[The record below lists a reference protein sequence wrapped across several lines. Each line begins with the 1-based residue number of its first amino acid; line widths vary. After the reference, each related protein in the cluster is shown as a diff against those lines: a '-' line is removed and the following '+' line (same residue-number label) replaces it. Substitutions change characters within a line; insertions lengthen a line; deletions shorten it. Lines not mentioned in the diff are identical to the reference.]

1 MEDPGSDQAF
11 EDALA
16 NLQYVL
22 IARRVQASDEP
33 MRLNWKHFD
42 IMALIKE
49 RKSIAPST
57 ISTTLSMSRSSTS
70 KYLKGLEEK
79 GLVTKSALG
88 KDRRSHNVG
97 LTQQADE
104 ILNNI
109 YKGQHANATLASEAL
124 SPEEIQQFT
133 KIAKKITAALDSD
146 ALRTV

>member
-1 MEDPGSDQAF
+1 MKDSDPDQAF

-49 RKSIAPST
+49 RQSIAPSV
-57 ISTTLSMSRSSTS
+57 ISETLSMSRSSTS
-70 KYLKGLEEK
+70 KYLKSLEEK
-79 GLVTKSALG
+79 GLITKSSLG
-88 KDRRSHNVG
+88 KDRRSHNVV
-97 LTQQADE
+97 LTEQADE

-109 YKGQHANATLASEAL
+109 YKGQHTNAALASEAL
-124 SPEEIQQFT
+124 SPEELQQFT
-133 KIAKKITAALDSD
+133 RIAKKITAALDSD
-146 ALRTV
+146 ELRTV